1 MDEGESILSLILPG
15 DYSKH
20 LLLVFENGKAAR
32 IELAAYETKTN
43 RKKLVNAC
51 SDKSPVKTVMLIEEE
66 TDLACFSSDG
76 RVLIFNTAQL
86 QPKSSRSTQ
95 GVNVMTL
102 KPKRVLE
109 KAVPLKD
116 TAIGSA
122 ARYRVKTLPGAGA
135 LLKAEDRAEQQ
146 LSLLDE

>member
-1 MDEGESILSLILPG
+1 ML
-15 DYSKH
+15 
-20 LLLVFENGKAAR
+20 
-32 IELAAYETKTN
+32 
-43 RKKLVNAC
+43 
-51 SDKSPVKTVMLIEEE
+51 LIEEE
-66 TDLACFSSDG
+66 TDLACYSSDG

-86 QPKSSRSTQ
+86 QPKSSRTTQ

-109 KAVPLKD
+109 QAVPLKD
-116 TAIGSA
+116 TAIGNT

-146 LSLLDE
+146 LSLLEE